1 MLSKETLVGC
11 LSPWLLSEEVLLG
24 VYGIEKHLPIWLL
37 KDREVAP
44 QIENHISKRFL
55 LFLYISISI
64 VLFFCLSRFVCFFL
78 VLCGCCHILLI
89 LLLASSQ
96 FSSTYSALLIAF
108 ETTLKENTTSIIR
121 KVNEKICSCQIISYT
136 YIHIYGIILTIFG
149 HTKLLINLFERVP

>member
-1 MLSKETLVGC
+1 M
-11 LSPWLLSEEVLLG
+11 VLKSTYPFDFLK
-24 VYGIEKHLPIWLL
+24 IEKLHRKSKITFR
-37 KDREVAP
+37 KD
-44 QIENHISKRFL
+44 SYSFCTY
-55 LFLYISISI
+55 LYLSFS
-64 VLFFCLSRFVCFFL
+64 FFCLSRFVCFFL

-136 YIHIYGIILTIFG
+136 YINLTIFG
-149 HTKLLINLFERVP
+149 HTKLLINLFEGVT